1 MYYQN
6 YEDYM
11 RAVLGYPIE
20 RRENYIPIEQ
30 SYNFE
35 SRLTN
40 TKELEE
46 CYPEVYRIINP
57 IVCEICNKYNGN
69 YTKDTINIM
78 VDEVYK
84 RISLNNEISI
94 KINLDNKTQEKEIHR
109 NNLKTGINN
118 RILDDNI
125 RKNVE
130 NENNRQIRPNNNP
143 FLNDLIRILILNQI
157 LNGGGF
163 FPERPPRPRPPV
175 RSPMPPDRPP
185 FHNRPRQLITEE
197 RMYNDYFD
205 I

>member
-175 RSPMPPDRPP
+175 RPPMPPDRPP
-185 FHNRPRQLITEE
+185 FHNRPGQLITEE

>member
-20 RRENYIPIEQ
+20 KRENYIPIEQ
-30 SYNFE
+30 SYNLE
-35 SRLTN
+35 SRVTK

-69 YTKDTINIM
+69 YTKDTINTM

-84 RISLNNEISI
+84 RINLNNEISI
-94 KINLDNKTQEKEIHR
+94 KINLDNKIQEKEIHR

-118 RILDDNI
+118 RISDDNI
-125 RKNVE
+125 RKNIE
-130 NENNRQIRPNNNP
+130 NENSRQIRNSNP

-157 LNGGGF
+157 LNGGGL
-163 FPERPPRPRPPV
+163 FPGRPPQPRPPV
-175 RSPMPPDRPP
+175 RPQMPPDRLP
-185 FHNRPRQLITEE
+185 FYNRPRQLITEE
-197 RMYNDYFD
+197 RIYNDYF
-205 I
+205 